1 MVQSEAK
8 GSGEMFNKNIT
19 LANTGTIHF
28 YKDVVLINQEFTKT
42 VLHNSLFS
50 ITVIVVVMVNIL
62 VLLRVKLKD
71 RVLIDKMVAMDC
83 LANILMVGLLLLA
96 FPVRIWGNSHLCA
109 GITFYRAFT
118 VSLNR

>member
-1 MVQSEAK
+1 MVQSEAE
-8 GSGEMFNKNIT
+8 GSQEMFNKNIT

-28 YKDVVLINQEFTKT
+28 YNDVVLINKEFTKT

-50 ITVIVVVMVNIL
+50 ITVIMVVMVNIL

-96 FPVRIWGNSHLCA
+96 FPVRIWGNRYLCA
-109 GITFYRAFT
+109 
-118 VSLNR
+118 